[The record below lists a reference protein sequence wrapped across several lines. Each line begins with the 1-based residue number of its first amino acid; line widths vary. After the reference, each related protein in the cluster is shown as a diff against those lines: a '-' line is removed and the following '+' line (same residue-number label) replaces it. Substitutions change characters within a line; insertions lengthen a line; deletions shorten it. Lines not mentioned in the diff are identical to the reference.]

1 MGSFTFLFPGCI
13 KHISWP
19 VKWISG
25 IISQRRFSASSLW
38 LHWAERGSLSL
49 EHQFYTCANFRTLEK
64 LHINL
69 RFFVSSAVFS
79 KANCPSKKK
88 SHSRERRITL
98 SLLSITNKDAQIS
111 VTCWKQKL
119 LIVSE
124 QMLLSIFLKDMLI
137 LHEFEGGI
145 RPFPDKKPMLYIT
158 EYTFLENG
166 NVHTIPYDICHPS
179 RWVIL

>member
-1 MGSFTFLFPGCI
+1 MELLVRNDWQDC
-13 KHISWP
+13 W
-19 VKWISG
+19 
-25 IISQRRFSASSLW
+25 RFSASSLW

-79 KANCPSKKK
+79 PRLIAHPKK